1 MNARENMADKM
12 AIPPRCTR
20 GPVQV
25 KADLDV
31 TFDLRRA
38 EVQDQDAV
46 PSPDVEVAC
55 AGPATQALGDAVIGV
70 QVLDGPGF
78 GRHRGVHVVVLRFAS
93 AVSPSDAFA
102 LIVS

>member
-25 KADLDV
+25 KADLHV

-38 EVQDQDAV
+38 EVQDAV

-70 QVLDGPGF
+70 QALDGPGF
-78 GRHRGVHVVVLRFAS
+78 GHRRGVHVVVLRFAS

-102 LIVS
+102 LIVA